1 MSQTLSWRTLKHFG
15 TPKVERLSIIYIH
28 FSPDAIDFSLCD
40 AVHSFEIDQ
49 FQSGKVFEDGLIV
62 AFSAGEL
69 NAQGFGKER
78 TNNWNGMNLKFTGI
92 ISVQK
97 FRL

>member
-1 MSQTLSWRTLKHFG
+1 MLHVNHVPL
-15 TPKVERLSIIYIH
+15 ERLSIIYTH

-40 AVHSFEIDQ
+40 AVHSFEIDE
-49 FQSGKVFEDGLIV
+49 FKDGKVFEEGHIV
-62 AFSAGEL
+62 ALSAGEL